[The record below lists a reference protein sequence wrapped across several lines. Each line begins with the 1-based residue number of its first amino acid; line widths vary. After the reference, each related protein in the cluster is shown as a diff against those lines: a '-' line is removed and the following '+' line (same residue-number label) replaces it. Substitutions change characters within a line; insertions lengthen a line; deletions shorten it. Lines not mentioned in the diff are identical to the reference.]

1 MKIGLVI
8 NTRRRRASIIPALVR
23 SLSAKGHLVVAEP
36 AACRQLGLGC
46 RTATPK
52 GLVSGTDLI
61 IAMGGDGT
69 LLRAAGL
76 VGQKGTPILG
86 VNLGELGFL
95 TEFTW
100 QQAKEAIDSFA
111 RGEYREEQR
120 MMLEVRHGRKR
131 YFVLNDATLNMG
143 SSCRAIEIVLT
154 VNEHHV
160 TRFVAD
166 GVVIATPTGSTA
178 YSLAAGGPIV
188 FPTLE
193 AILVTPICAHA
204 LSARPVVA
212 APEERI
218 GIELGPKNAHDALLT
233 TDGRCRGRVKPGE
246 LILIARADF
255 KTRLITPHR
264 KSYYEILRNKMK
276 WGGRDEVRK

>member
-8 NTRRRRASIIPALVR
+8 NTRRRRATILPGLVR
-23 SLSAKGHLVVAEP
+23 YLKRKGHLVVAETG
-36 AACRQLGLGC
+36 ACRQLELDC
-46 RTATPK
+46 RAAATRNVAD
-52 GLVSGTDLI
+52 GSDLV
-61 IAMGGDGT
+61 IALGGDGT

-76 VGQKGTPILG
+76 VGQRGIPILG
-86 VNLGELGFL
+86 INLGELGFL
-95 TEFTW
+95 TEFTYR
-100 QQAKEAIDSFA
+100 QAREAIDGFA
-111 RGEYREEQR
+111 RGDYREEQR
-120 MMLEVRHGRKR
+120 MMLEVSLGKHC

-154 VNEHHV
+154 VNDHHV

-193 AILVTPICAHA
+193 AILVTPLCPHA

-212 APEERI
+212 APDERI
-218 GIELGPKNAHDALLT
+218 GIELGRKNAHDALLT
-233 TDGRCRGRVKPGE
+233 TDGRCRGKVKPGE
-246 LILIARADF
+246 RITVHSADF
-255 KTRLITPHR
+255 KTRLITPRR
-264 KSYYEILRNKMK
+264 KSYYDILRNKMK
-276 WGGRDEVRK
+276 WGGREEVRK

>member
-23 SLSAKGHLVVAEP
+23 SLSAKGHTVVAEP

-52 GLVSGTDLI
+52 GLVAGTDLI

-76 VGQKGTPILG
+76 VGRGGTPILG
-86 VNLGELGFL
+86 INLGELGFL
-95 TEFTW
+95 TEFTY
-100 QQAKEAIDSFA
+100 QQVREAVAGFIK
-111 RGEYREEQR
+111 GEYREEQR
-120 MMLEVRHGRKR
+120 MMLEIRHGARTW
-131 YFVLNDATLNMG
+131 FALNDATLNMG
-143 SSCRAIEIVLT
+143 SSCRAVGIILT
-154 VNEHHV
+154 VNDHYV
-160 TRFVAD
+160 TRFVSD

-193 AILVTPICAHA
+193 AILITPLCPHA
-204 LSARPVVA
+204 LSARPLVA
-212 APEERI
+212 SPDERI
-218 GIELGPKNAHDALLT
+218 GIELGSKNAHDALLT
-233 TDGRCRGRVKPGE
+233 ADGRCLGSVESGDRV
-246 LILIARADF
+246 LIQRAEF
-255 KTRLITPHR
+255 KTRLITPRR

-276 WGGRDEVRK
+276 WGGREEARK

>member
-8 NTRRRRASIIPALVR
+8 NTRRRRATILPDLVR
-23 SLSAKGHLVVAEP
+23 HLTRRGHTVSAEP
-36 AACRQLGLGC
+36 GACRQLRLDC
-46 RTATPK
+46 RAAASRS
-52 GLVSGTDLI
+52 LVTGSDLV
-61 IAMGGDGT
+61 IALGGDGT

-76 VGQKGTPILG
+76 VGQKDIPILG
-86 VNLGELGFL
+86 INLGELGFL

-100 QQAKEAIDSFA
+100 QQAKEAVDGFA
-111 RGEYREEQR
+111 RGRYREEQR
-120 MMLEVRHGRKR
+120 MMLEVRHGRRR
-131 YFVLNDATLNMG
+131 YFALNDATLNMG
-143 SSCRAIEIVLT
+143 NSCRAIEIVLT

-193 AILVTPICAHA
+193 AILVTPLCPHA

-246 LILIARADF
+246 LILISRAEF
-255 KTRLITPHR
+255 KTRLITPRR

-276 WGGRDEVRK
+276 WGGREEVRK